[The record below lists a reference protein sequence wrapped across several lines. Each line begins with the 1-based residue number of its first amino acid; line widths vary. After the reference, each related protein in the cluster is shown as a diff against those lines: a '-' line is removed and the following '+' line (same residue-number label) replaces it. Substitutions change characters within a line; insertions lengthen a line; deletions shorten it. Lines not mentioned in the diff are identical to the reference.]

1 MKTEDLLNML
11 THDTLS
17 DPGAGQVLARWIG
30 PALALA
36 VVALLATLGLR
47 DGLLDALARPLVGL
61 KLVLPL
67 VLAGGALPLALEFAR
82 PGAKPRSHWL
92 WIVPVVALLAAA
104 YAWVITPEGARMMA
118 FTGKTITACLL
129 SIPLL
134 ALPILGALLL
144 ALRHGAVLAPIRAGA
159 VAGLAAG
166 GLATAVYA
174 LHCIEDSPLFYATWY
189 SLGILIVAA
198 LGALLGSR
206 LLRW

>member
-1 MKTEDLLNML
+1 
-11 THDTLS
+11 
-17 DPGAGQVLARWIG
+17 
-30 PALALA
+30 
-36 VVALLATLGLR
+36 
-47 DGLLDALARPLVGL
+47 
-61 KLVLPL
+61 
-67 VLAGGALPLALEFAR
+67 
-82 PGAKPRSHWL
+82 
-92 WIVPVVALLAAA
+92 
-104 YAWVITPEGARMMA
+104 MMA